1 MTAVLLPVRHTARA
15 VSWTALG
22 GAVVLLLAVG
32 TVVVL
37 SGAPTDPLLALAAAT
52 VAAGALAGL
61 HDPAAA
67 LLSAVPTSAGRRRV
81 HRLALL
87 VPVAAVAWTGLLAA
101 ARLDDGW
108 SAGWPMGPLV
118 ALLVTGIAVATWAPE
133 GWAVPAAVAVPP
145 AWAVLDRLLGQSD
158 GIGGWF
164 ADDVLSVW
172 VVHPWA
178 VVVLAGAAAVVGWR
192 R

>member
-1 MTAVLLPVRHTARA
+1 MTTALLPVRHTARA
-15 VSWTALG
+15 ISWTALS

-37 SGAPTDPLLALAAAT
+37 SGAPMDPLLALAAAT

-67 LLSAVPTSAGRRRV
+67 LLAAVPTSAGRRRA

-87 VPVAAVAWTGLLAA
+87 VPVAAVAWAGLLAA

-108 SAGWPMGPLV
+108 SAGWPVGPLV
-118 ALLVTGIAVATWAPE
+118 ALLMTGIAVATWAPQ
-133 GWAVPAAVAVPP
+133 GWAVTAAVALPP
-145 AWAVLDRLLGQSD
+145 AWAVIDRLLGRSD
-158 GIGGWF
+158 GVGGWF
-164 ADDVLSVW
+164 AEWVLSVW
-172 VVHPWA
+172 ALHPWA
-178 VVVLAGAAAVVGWR
+178 VVVPAGALAVAGWR